1 MAKMTAEQIAA
12 YKAEAARGAAL
23 VAELRA
29 QGAAEYILHACHGN
43 PNRDQTERLLGFHS
57 EDDGVIQCVPLHDP
71 ARGLTTRTVAEIELV
86 APGVY
91 ECYLNST
98 AEDEDLDR
106 EEQEYRGVMNSLTA

>member
-1 MAKMTAEQIAA
+1 MAKMTA

-29 QGAAEYILHACHGN
+29 QGAAEYELHARHGAPEN
-43 PNRDQTERLLGFHS
+43 DQVERLLGFHS
-57 EDDGVIQCVPLHDP
+57 EEDGVIQCVPLYDP
-71 ARGLTTRTVAEIELV
+71 VRGFTTRTFAEIELV

-106 EEQEYRGVMNSLTA
+106 EEQEYRGFMNSLTA